1 MAPLGARTRTAMT
14 ENTVPAP
21 SPSASAG
28 AGGSTEKWYALSP
41 EDVAARLG
49 VDPAK
54 GLTAAKAAELLSTNG
69 PNALPAEKPPPAW
82 HQFIAQYKSYM
93 QIILVG
99 AAIASIIIGQ
109 VSTGVAVLAITALNA
124 LGGMRQQ
131 GKAESAMNA
140 LQSML
145 KTSARVRRDG
155 TEVKVDA
162 DQVVVGD
169 VVLLAAGD
177 DVCADG
183 RIIQASS
190 LQIDESALT
199 GESVPASK
207 DAEVLTADN
216 PVLGD
221 QSNMAFMNTPVTH
234 GNAVMIVTGT
244 GADTAVGGISGML
257 KSAPNVKTPM
267 TQQLDTL
274 TLWIA
279 GAAGLT
285 IAIMFALGI
294 SRGESTQV
302 IFTTAIAL
310 ALAAVPMAMPTV
322 LQVILSSGSRELAA
336 HGAVVKSLDSV
347 ETLGSTSAINSD
359 KTGTLTMNQ
368 VTVVEVIDPTDRFS
382 ITGMGYGLDGE
393 VQHTA
398 GNTNTIE
405 AAILPFLIT
414 NDAKLVDGKVVG
426 DPTEGALLVLGHKA
440 KLDVENTQQAF
451 PRLATLP
458 FDPTYKLMATFC
470 DAKDD
475 QGNPVVRVFVKGAAP
490 AVIGRATSALA
501 KGQSMPWGDEQNAR
515 AGKEMDRLGGKG
527 LRIMAAAMKDMA
539 PGDFD
544 PDGDLLSM
552 VQGLQM
558 TAIVGMMDP
567 PRPESLD
574 AVRAAQDANI
584 RVRMVTG
591 DDVVTGAAI
600 AEQLGIPGEAILGT
614 ELAAMSEDERL
625 KRIDNI
631 GVVGRVAPEHK
642 VLMVETLRKKGDVV
656 AMTGDGVN
664 DAPAIKAAD
673 IGIAMGS
680 GTQVAKNAG
689 RMILTDDNF
698 ATIVR
703 AVSEGRKLYD
713 NMLKYI
719 RFMLVALV
727 TYVVT
732 FLLASL
738 LNIAGGQPFS
748 AVQILWI
755 NFVITAPVGI
765 ALGLD
770 KETPGLMKRRPRPR
784 AAQIMS
790 PSVIVTVGLA
800 GLFMS
805 VAINLL
811 IVFGENQYDSPGI
824 ASTMGLVAFS
834 LMLVIAAFE
843 SRDEKASIL
852 TTETFD
858 NRTLNITGVV
868 EVVLAILIAAGAF
881 LPSLLGTTQL
891 TGGQWLIGAAPA
903 VVLFIGWELGKL
915 IARRRSPSAHADTSV
930 AAAAPAR

>member
-1 MAPLGARTRTAMT
+1 MT
-14 ENTVPAP
+14 DKPVVSGTGQGQTDTLP
-21 SPSASAG
+21 SG
-28 AGGSTEKWYALSP
+28 DKWYALP
-41 EDVAARLG
+41 AADVIKRFG
-49 VDPAK
+49 VDPAS
-54 GLTAAKAAELLSTNG
+54 GLSAAKAAELLKTNG
-69 PNALPAEKPPPAW
+69 PNALPAEKPPPGW
-82 HQFIAQYKSYM
+82 KLFLAQYKSYM

-99 AAIASIIIGQ
+99 AAVASIVIGQ
-109 VSTGVAVLAITALNA
+109 VATGLAVLLITALNA
-124 LGGMRQQ
+124 LGGLRQQ

-145 KTSARVRRDG
+145 KTTARVRRDA
-155 TEVKVDA
+155 TEVKVPA

-183 RIIQASS
+183 RLIQATS

-199 GESVPASK
+199 GESVPAAKST
-207 DAEVLTADN
+207 EVVTDEN

-234 GNAVMIVTGT
+234 GGGVMVVTGT
-244 GADTAVGGISGML
+244 GADTAVGTISGML
-257 KSAPNVKTPM
+257 KSAPNLKTPL
-267 TQQLDTL
+267 TKQLDTL

-279 GAAGLT
+279 AAAGLT
-285 IAIMFALGI
+285 IAVMFALGI

-322 LQVILSSGSRELAA
+322 LQVILSTGSRELAA

-368 VTVVEVIDPTDRFS
+368 VTVVEVIDPTDRYS
-382 ITGMGYGLDGE
+382 VTGTGYGLDGE
-393 VQHTA
+393 VHHAA

-440 KLDVENTQQAF
+440 KLDIEGTQAAY

-458 FDPTYKLMATFC
+458 FDPTYKLMAAFC
-470 DAKDD
+470 DAKDES
-475 QGNPVVRVFVKGAAP
+475 GNAVVRVFVKGAAP

-501 KGQSMPWGDEQNAR
+501 KGETVPWGKKQNKR
-515 AGKEMDRLGGKG
+515 ADQEMDRLGGQG
-527 LRIMAAAMKDMA
+527 LRVMASAMKDLD
-539 PGDFD
+539 PKDFD
-544 PDGDLLSM
+544 PDGDLLSL
-552 VQGLQM
+552 VRDLQM

-567 PRPESLD
+567 PRAESLD
-574 AVRAAQDANI
+574 AVRSAQDANI

-600 AEQLGIPGEAILGT
+600 AKQLGIPGEAILGT
-614 ELAAMSEDERL
+614 ELAAMSETERL
-625 KRIDNI
+625 SRIDDI

-642 VLMVETLRKKGDVV
+642 VLMVETLRKKSEVV

-673 IGIAMGS
+673 IGIAMGT

-732 FLLASL
+732 FLMASL

-755 NFVITAPVGI
+755 NFLITAPVGI

-770 KETPGLMKRRPRPR
+770 KETPGLMKRMPRPR
-784 AAQIMS
+784 AASIMS
-790 PSVIVTVGLA
+790 AAVMTTVGLA

-811 IVFGENQYDSPGI
+811 IVFGKNEYDKTEIG
-824 ASTMGLVAFS
+824 STMGLVGFS

-843 SRDEKASIL
+843 CRDEKASIL
-852 TTETFD
+852 NMETFD
-858 NRTLNITGVV
+858 NTTLNVTALAEIA
-868 EVVLAILIAAGAF
+868 LAILIAKGVF
-881 LPSLLGTTQL
+881 LPSLLGNSEL

-903 VVLFIGWELGKL
+903 LVLFIVWELGKL
-915 IARRRSPSAHADTSV
+915 IARSRAKGQRSAVVTSSPQ
-930 AAAAPAR
+930 AAT

>member
-1 MAPLGARTRTAMT
+1 MSVPQQSAVAPA
-14 ENTVPAP
+14 E
-21 SPSASAG
+21 
-28 AGGSTEKWYALSP
+28 WYAKTIADTAAAV
-41 EDVAARLG
+41 DVEVDTGLTSQEAAARL
-49 VDPAK
+49 AK
-54 GLTAAKAAELLSTNG
+54 NG
-69 PNALPAEKPPPAW
+69 PNALPAEKPPPGW
-82 HQFIAQYKSYM
+82 QQFLAQYKSYM

-99 AAIASIIIGQ
+99 AAVASLVIGQ
-109 VSTGVAVLAITALNA
+109 ITTGIAVLVITAVNA
-124 LGGMRQQ
+124 MGGLRQQ

-155 TEVKVDA
+155 TEVKIDA

-169 VVLLAAGD
+169 VVLLTAGD

-183 RIIQASS
+183 RIIEATS

-207 DAEVLTADN
+207 GADVVTDEN

-234 GNAVMIVTGT
+234 GSGVMIVTGT
-244 GADTAVGGISGML
+244 GANTAVGTISGML
-257 KSAPNVKTPM
+257 KSAPSLKTPM
-267 TQQLDTL
+267 TAQLDTL

-285 IAIMFALGI
+285 IAIMFGLGV

-322 LQVILSSGSRELAA
+322 LQVIMSGGSRELADQ
-336 HGAVVKSLDSV
+336 GAVVKSLDSV

-359 KTGTLTMNQ
+359 KTGTLTLNQ
-368 VTVVEVIDPTDRFS
+368 VTVVEVLDPTDRYA
-382 ITGMGYGLDGE
+382 ITGMGYGLEGHVE
-393 VQHTA
+393 HAA

-405 AAILPFLIT
+405 DAILPFLVA
-414 NDAKLVDGKVVG
+414 NDAKLVSGKVVG

-440 KLDVENTQQAF
+440 QLDIEGIQESL

-458 FDPTYKLMATFC
+458 FDPTYKLMAAFC
-470 DAKDD
+470 DAKDAS
-475 QGNPVVRVFVKGAAP
+475 GNPVVRVFVKGAAP
-490 AVIGRATSALA
+490 AVIGRSTTALA
-501 KGQSMPWGDEQNAR
+501 NGQSIPWGDAQNER
-515 AGKEMDRLGGKG
+515 ANQEMQRLGGKG
-527 LRIMAAAMKDMA
+527 LRVMAAAMRDLDPA
-539 PGDFD
+539 DFD
-544 PDGDLLSM
+544 PDGDLLAL
-552 VQGLQM
+552 VKNLQM
-558 TAIVGMMDP
+558 TAIVGMIDP
-567 PRPESLD
+567 PREESKD
-574 AVRAAQDANI
+574 AVKAAQAANI

-600 AEQLGIPGEAILGT
+600 AKQLGIPGEAILGT
-614 ELAAMSEDERL
+614 DLAAMSESERL
-625 KRIDNI
+625 ERIDGI

-642 VLMVETLRKKGDVV
+642 VLMVETLRKRGEVV

-689 RMILTDDNF
+689 KMILTDDNF
-698 ATIVR
+698 ATIVQ
-703 AVSEGRKLYD
+703 AVFEGRKVYD

-732 FLLASL
+732 FLMASL
-738 LNIAGGQPFS
+738 LNIAGGQPFT
-748 AVQILWI
+748 ATQILWI

-765 ALGLD
+765 ALGMD
-770 KETPGLMKRRPRPR
+770 KATPGLMERMPRPR
-784 AAQIMS
+784 SASIMS
-790 PSVIVTVGLA
+790 AAVITTVGLV

-811 IVFGENQYDSPGI
+811 IVFGKDQYGKQEI
-824 ASTMGLVAFS
+824 GSTMGLVAFS
-834 LMLVIAAFE
+834 LMLVVAAFE
-843 SRDEKASIL
+843 SRSETMSIL
-852 TTETFD
+852 RQETFD
-858 NRTLNITGVV
+858 NRTVNLTIIA
-868 EVVLAILIAAGAF
+868 EIVLAVLISTGTF
-881 LPSLLGTTQL
+881 LPNLLGTDHL
-891 TGGQWLIGAAPA
+891 TAEQWLIGASPA
-903 VVLFIGWELGKL
+903 VLLFMVWELGKG
-915 IARRRSPSAHADTSV
+915 IARGRRDAV
-930 AAAAPAR
+930 AGPARK

>member
-1 MAPLGARTRTAMT
+1 MT
-14 ENTVPAP
+14 DVPVAT
-21 SPSASAG
+21 ASA
-28 AGGSTEKWYALSP
+28 ERWFALPS
-41 EDVAARLG
+41 EEVARRLS
-49 VDPAK
+49 VDPQM
-54 GLTAAKAAELLSTNG
+54 GLTSARAAELLDRDG
-69 PNALPAEKPPPAW
+69 PNALPAEKAAPGW
-82 HQFIAQYKSYM
+82 SRFLAQYKSYM
-93 QIILVG
+93 QIILV
-99 AAIASIIIGQ
+99 AAAVASVVIGQ
-109 VSTGVAVLAITALNA
+109 VRTGVAVLLITALNA

-155 TEVKVDA
+155 TEIKVDA
-162 DQVVVGD
+162 DAVVVGD

-183 RIIQASS
+183 RIIEASS

-207 DAEVLTADN
+207 SAEVIADAN

-221 QSNMAFMNTPVTH
+221 QLNMAFMNTPVTH
-234 GNAVMIVTGT
+234 GSGLMIVTGT
-244 GADTAVGGISGML
+244 GADTAVGNISGML
-257 KSAPNVKTPM
+257 KSAPTVKSPM
-267 TQQLDTL
+267 TKQLDVL

-279 GAAGLT
+279 AAAGLT
-285 IAIMFALGI
+285 IATMFALGI
-294 SRGESTQV
+294 ARGESTQV

-322 LQVILSSGSRELAA
+322 LQVILSSGARELAA

-368 VTVVEVIDPTDRFS
+368 VTVVEVIDPTDRYS

-398 GNTNTIE
+398 GNSNSIE
-405 AAILPFLIT
+405 AAILPFLIA
-414 NDAKLVDGKVVG
+414 NDARLVDGKVVG

-440 KLDVENTQQAF
+440 KLNIEGTQLDY
-451 PRLATLP
+451 PRIVTLP
-458 FDPTYKLMATFC
+458 FDPTYKLMAAFC
-470 DAKDD
+470 EAKDAE
-475 QGNPVVRVFVKGAAP
+475 GNAVVRVFVKGAGP
-490 AVIGRATSALA
+490 AVLSRVSSALA
-501 KGQSMPWGDEQNAR
+501 KGESVAWGEQAGAR
-515 AGKEMDRLGGKG
+515 ANQEMDRLGGEG
-527 LRIMAAAMKDMA
+527 LRIMAAACKDLPA
-539 PGDFD
+539 SEFD
-544 PDGDLLSM
+544 PSGDLLAY
-552 VQGLQM
+552 VHDLQM
-558 TAIVGMMDP
+558 TALVGMIDP

-574 AVRAAQDANI
+574 AVKAAQQANI

-591 DDVVTGAAI
+591 DDVITGAAV
-600 AEQLGIPGEAILGT
+600 AKQLGIEGEAILGT
-614 ELAAMSEDERL
+614 EFAALSEAERMD
-625 KRIDNI
+625 RIDGI

-664 DAPAIKAAD
+664 DAPAIKSAD

-703 AVSEGRKLYD
+703 AVAEGRKLYD

-732 FLLASL
+732 FMMASL

-748 AVQILWI
+748 ATQVLWI

-770 KETPGLMKRRPRPR
+770 KETPGLMTRVPRPR
-784 AAQIMS
+784 AASIMS
-790 PSVIVTVGLA
+790 PAVLITVGLA
-800 GLFMS
+800 GVFMS
-805 VAINLL
+805 IAINAL
-811 IVFGENQYDSPGI
+811 ISFGEQHYGDARI

-834 LMLVIAAFE
+834 LMLVVAAFE
-843 SRDEKASIL
+843 CRDEKGSIL
-852 TTETFD
+852 RVETFD
-858 NRTLNITGVV
+858 NMTLNLVV
-868 EVVLAILIAAGAF
+868 MAEVVLAVLIAEGAF
-881 LPSLLGTTQL
+881 LPSLLKTVDL
-891 TGGQWLIGAAPA
+891 TGQQWLWGAAPA
-903 VVLFIGWELGKL
+903 VVLFIGWEIGKL
-915 IARRRSPSAHADTSV
+915 VAHRRGRL
-930 AAAAPAR
+930 

>member
-1 MAPLGARTRTAMT
+1 MTDTTASSGT
-14 ENTVPAP
+14 TIQPAP
-21 SPSASAG
+21 
-28 AGGSTEKWYALSP
+28 EKWFALSP
-41 EDVAARLG
+41 DAVARKLG
-49 VDPAK
+49 VDPAT
-54 GLTAAKAAELLSTNG
+54 GLSSARAAEVLAQAG
-69 PNALPAEKPPPAW
+69 PNALPAEQAPPGW
-82 HQFIAQYKSYM
+82 KLFLAQYRSYM
-93 QIILVG
+93 QIILV
-99 AAIASIIIGQ
+99 AA
-109 VSTGVAVLAITALNA
+109 GVASMAIGEIATGIAVLLITALNA
-124 LGGMRQQ
+124 LGGLRQQ

-145 KTSARVRRDG
+145 KTTARVRRDG
-155 TEVKVDA
+155 IEVKVDA

-169 VVLLAAGD
+169 TVLLAAGD

-183 RIIQASS
+183 RLVETTS

-207 DAEVLTADN
+207 DSDVVTDPD

-234 GNAVMIVTGT
+234 GAGVMIVTGT
-244 GADTAVGGISGML
+244 GADTAVGRISGML
-257 KSAPNVKTPM
+257 KSAPSLKTPL
-267 TQQLDTL
+267 TKQLDTL

-285 IAIMFALGI
+285 IAIMFALGL
-294 SRGESTQV
+294 SRGDSAQT

-322 LQVILSSGSRELAA
+322 LQVILSSGSRDLAT

-368 VTVVEVIDPTDRFS
+368 VTVVEVIDPTDRYAIS
-382 ITGMGYGLDGE
+382 GIGYGLDGE
-393 VQHTA
+393 VRHTV

-405 AAILPFLIT
+405 EAILPFLIT
-414 NDAKLVDGKVVG
+414 NDAKLVNGKVVG
-426 DPTEGALLVLGHKA
+426 DPTEGALLVLGEKVR
-440 KLDVENTQQAF
+440 LDIEGTRAAY

-458 FDPTYKLMATFC
+458 FDPTYKLMAAFC
-470 DAKDD
+470 EAKDASGKD
-475 QGNPVVRVFVKGAAP
+475 VVRMFVKGAGP

-501 KGQSMPWGDEQNAR
+501 KGATVPWTDDANQR
-515 AGKEMDRLGGKG
+515 ADREMERLGSLG
-527 LRIMAAAMKDMA
+527 LRIMAAAMKDID
-539 PGDFD
+539 PSDFD
-544 PDGDLLSM
+544 PEGDLLSL

-558 TAIVGMMDP
+558 TALVGMIDP

-574 AVRAAQDANI
+574 AVRAAQSANI

-591 DDVVTGAAI
+591 DDVVTGAAV
-600 AEQLGIPGEAILGT
+600 AKQLGIPGEAILGT
-614 ELAAMSEDERL
+614 ELAAMSEEERL
-625 KRIDNI
+625 ARIDDI

-642 VLMVETLRKKGDVV
+642 VLMVETLRKKGEVV

-727 TYVVT
+727 AYVVT
-732 FLLASL
+732 FLVASVF
-738 LNIAGGQPFS
+738 NIAGGQPFS

-755 NFVITAPVGI
+755 NFLITAPIGI

-770 KETPGLMKRRPRPR
+770 KETPGLMKRKPRPR
-784 AAQIMS
+784 AASIMT
-790 PSVIVTVGLA
+790 PAVIATVGLV
-800 GLFMS
+800 GVFMS
-805 VAINLL
+805 IAIDTL
-811 IVFGENQYDSPGI
+811 IVSGKSSYDSLPI

-843 SRDEKASIL
+843 SRDEKATIVQL
-852 TTETFD
+852 ETFD
-858 NRTLNITGVV
+858 NRTLNITALI
-868 EVVLAILIAAGAF
+868 EIVLAILVARGGS
-881 LPSLLGTTQL
+881 LTSLLGAAGL
-891 TGGQWLIGAAPA
+891 TSTQWLFGALPA
-903 VVLFIGWELGKL
+903 LVLFVGWELGKAL
-915 IARRRSPSAHADTSV
+915 ARRR
-930 AAAAPAR
+930 

>member
-1 MAPLGARTRTAMT
+1 MAVT
-14 ENTVPAP
+14 EQAPA
-21 SPSASAG
+21 
-28 AGGSTEKWYALSP
+28 STEPTPERWYALAP
-41 EDVAARLG
+41 DEVAKKLG
-49 VDPAK
+49 VDTAG
-54 GLTAAKAAELLSTNG
+54 GLSAAKAAELLTKNG
-69 PNALPAEKPPPAW
+69 PNALPAEKPPPGW
-82 HQFIAQYKSYM
+82 TQFLAQYKSYM

-99 AAIASIIIGQ
+99 AAIASILIGQ
-109 VSTGVAVLAITALNA
+109 IATGVAVLLITALNA

-183 RIIQASS
+183 RLIEATS

-207 DAEVLTADN
+207 STEVITDAN

-234 GNAVMIVTGT
+234 GSGVMIITGT
-244 GADTAVGGISGML
+244 GEDTAVGNISGML
-257 KSAPNVKTPM
+257 KSTAKTKTPL

-294 SRGESTQV
+294 SRDESKQT

-322 LQVILSSGSRELAA
+322 LQVILSGGSRELAA

-368 VTVVEVIDPTDRFS
+368 VTVVEVIDPTDRYA

-393 VQHTA
+393 VEHTA
-398 GNTNTIE
+398 GNSNTIE

-414 NDAKLVDGKVVG
+414 NDAKLVNGKVVG
-426 DPTEGALLVLGHKA
+426 DPTEGALLVLGHKV
-440 KLDVENTQQAF
+440 KLDVEGTQAAY

-458 FDPTYKLMATFC
+458 FDPTYKLMAAFC
-470 DAKDD
+470 EAKDD
-475 QGNPVVRVFVKGAAP
+475 SGNPVVRVFVKGAAP

-501 KGQSMPWGDEQNAR
+501 KGETVAWGDQQNTR
-515 AGKEMDRLGGKG
+515 AGQEQDRLGSKG
-527 LRIMAAAMKDMA
+527 LRIMAAAMKDID
-539 PGDFD
+539 PKDFD

-552 VQGLQM
+552 VQGLQL
-558 TAIVGMMDP
+558 TAMVGMVDP

-574 AVRAAQDANI
+574 AVRSAQEANI

-600 AEQLGIPGEAILGT
+600 AKELGIPGEAILGT
-614 ELAAMSEDERL
+614 DLAAMSEAERL
-625 KRIDNI
+625 DRIDDI
-631 GVVGRVAPEHK
+631 GVVGRVSPEHK
-642 VLMVETLRKKGDVV
+642 VLMVKTLRAKGDVV

-673 IGIAMGS
+673 IGIAMGT

-755 NFVITAPVGI
+755 NFLITAPVGI

-770 KETPGLMKRRPRPR
+770 NETPGLMKRKPRPR
-784 AAQIMS
+784 AASIMT
-790 PSVIVTVGLA
+790 PAVMTTVGLT
-800 GLFMS
+800 GVFMS
-805 VAINLL
+805 VAIDAL
-811 IVFGENQYDSPGI
+811 IVFGKNHYDKTEIG
-824 ASTMGLVAFS
+824 STMGLVAFS
-834 LMLVIAAFE
+834 LMLVVAALE
-843 SRDEKASIL
+843 CRDEKATIL
-852 TTETFD
+852 RTETFD
-858 NRTLNITGVV
+858 NRTLNITLAG
-868 EVVLAILIAAGAF
+868 EVVLAILIAKGIF
-881 LPSLLGTTQL
+881 LPPLLGTANL
-891 TGGQWLIGAAPA
+891 TGEQWLIGAAPA
-903 VVLFIGWELGKL
+903 LLLFIGWEFGKW
-915 IARRRSPSAHADTSV
+915 IARRRAGSAPEEAPADDTPTAV
-930 AAAAPAR
+930 AA

>member
-1 MAPLGARTRTAMT
+1 MSDKTAPAHQDSSPVT
-14 ENTVPAP
+14 EQ
-21 SPSASAG
+21 
-28 AGGSTEKWYALSP
+28 WYAMSA
-41 EDVAARLG
+41 EAVAEKLG
-49 VDPAK
+49 VDPDQGLSAK
-54 GLTAAKAAELLSTNG
+54 GAAASLQKNG
-69 PNALPAEKPPPAW
+69 PNALPAESPPPGW
-82 HQFIAQYKSYM
+82 KMFLAQYKSYM
-93 QIILVG
+93 QIILV
-99 AAIASIIIGQ
+99 AAAVASIVIGEI
-109 VSTGVAVLAITALNA
+109 STGIAVLLITALNA

-155 TEVKVDA
+155 TEVKIDA

-183 RIIQASS
+183 RLIQSSS

-199 GESVPASK
+199 GESVPAGKS
-207 DAEVLTADN
+207 ADTVTQPD

-234 GNAVMIVTGT
+234 GAGVMIVTGT
-244 GADTAVGGISGML
+244 GADTAVGKISGML
-257 KSAPNVKTPM
+257 KSTPTLKTPM
-267 TQQLDTL
+267 TKQLDTL

-294 SRGESTQV
+294 SRGDSTQQ

-322 LQVILSSGSRELAA
+322 LQVILSTGSSKLAQ

-368 VTVVEVIDPTDRFS
+368 VTVVEVIDATDRFS
-382 ITGMGYGLDGE
+382 VTGKGYSLDGE
-393 VQHTA
+393 IHHTA

-405 AAILPFLIT
+405 AAILPFLIA

-426 DPTEGALLVLGHKA
+426 DPTEGALLVLGSKA
-440 KLDVENTQQAF
+440 KIDHESTIEAF
-451 PRLATLP
+451 PSLATLP
-458 FDPTYKLMATFC
+458 FDPTYKLMARFC
-470 DAKDD
+470 RTTDESGKA
-475 QGNPVVRVFVKGAAP
+475 VVRAFVKGAGP
-490 AVIGRATSALA
+490 AVISRATTALSG
-501 KGQSMPWGDEQNAR
+501 GQTVPWGEPETDR
-515 AGKEMDRLGGKG
+515 ANKQMERLGGKG
-527 LRIMAAAMKDMA
+527 LRVMAAAMKDID
-539 PGDFD
+539 PEDFD
-544 PDGDLLSM
+544 PDADLLAM
-552 VQGLQM
+552 VQDLQM
-558 TAIVGMMDP
+558 TALVGMIDP
-567 PRPESLD
+567 PREESHE

-591 DDVVTGAAI
+591 DDVITGAAV
-600 AEQLGIPGEAILGT
+600 AKELGIPGEAILGT
-614 ELAAMSEDERL
+614 ELAAMSEAERL
-625 KRIDNI
+625 ERIDNI

-642 VLMVETLRKKGDVV
+642 VLMVQTLRKKDAVV

-680 GTQVAKNAG
+680 GTQVAKNAS

-719 RFMLVALV
+719 RFMLIALV

-732 FLLASL
+732 FLMASI
-738 LNIAGGQPFS
+738 LNIASGEPFS
-748 AVQILWI
+748 AAQILWI
-755 NFVITAPVGI
+755 NFLITAPVGI

-770 KETPGLMKRRPRPR
+770 KETPGLMKRKPRPR
-784 AAQIMS
+784 AASIMS
-790 PSVIVTVGLA
+790 GPVITTVGLV
-800 GLFMS
+800 GLFMA
-805 VAINLL
+805 VVINAV
-811 IVFGENQYDSPGI
+811 IVFGENQYGKVEI
-824 ASTMGLVAFS
+824 GSTMGLVSFS
-834 LMLVIAAFE
+834 LMLVIVAFE
-843 SRDEKASIL
+843 SRDQKATVF
-852 TTETFD
+852 TTATFD
-858 NRTLNITGVV
+858 NMTLNIVALV
-868 EVVLAILIAAGAF
+868 EIVLAVLIARGGA
-881 LPSLLGTTQL
+881 LTSLLDSQAL
-891 TGGQWLIGAAPA
+891 TDTQWLIGAAPA
-903 VVLFIGWELGKL
+903 VVLLVLWEAGKW
-915 IARRRSPSAHADTSV
+915 IARRRAGGV
-930 AAAAPAR
+930 KQELAAA